1 MRPTTATRHGLVP
14 MLACMLLATG
24 CRLMGAAAL
33 VEDDLPAAADR
44 PQRTART
51 MHVEVLFVRTDEHDA
66 ALREE
71 LWTYVDEQALGADM
85 GRRLN
90 ANGLRAGI
98 VTGHLPQHLADRFAA
113 AGDEA
118 AAGDIVGF
126 DPALSRR
133 HLQLLPGKPSE
144 IVSAANLPSLVV
156 LEQQDGE
163 VCGATYLDATP
174 QLAIR
179 AWPAADGR
187 VRLEVIPEVKHGPVE
202 KSWVG
207 EDGMFRLETGQRRHR
222 MDHLGIDVTVPTG
235 GFLVVAGAG
244 DEAATV
250 GDGILRDHGR
260 GDRAS
265 VRLIAIRPLHR
276 GLDPVFAPSDS
287 LGDPDGRSSLNER

>member
-44 PQRTART
+44 PQRTAQT

-71 LWTYVDEQALGADM
+71 LWTSWTSRRWAPTWAADSTPTASAPASSRATCRSISPTDSPRPATRRRQATSP
-85 GRRLN
+85 R
-90 ANGLRAGI
+90 
-98 VTGHLPQHLADRFAA
+98 
-113 AGDEA
+113 
-118 AAGDIVGF
+118 F

-187 VRLEVIPEVKHGPVE
+187 VRLEVTPEVKHGPVE

-287 LGDPDGRSSLNER
+287 LDDPDGRSSLNER